1 VPVSASPRPKG
12 ILTVTGVAGR
22 CFELSGGMVPQC
34 ALVDKSLLQSQ
45 ELGPATVRTYEP
57 YLGVLANAGKA
68 EDVSYLPDE
77 TLTESLSSIQLP
89 SAEIH

>member
-1 VPVSASPRPKG
+1 MPVSASPRPKG

>member
-1 VPVSASPRPKG
+1 
-12 ILTVTGVAGR
+12 
-22 CFELSGGMVPQC
+22 MVPQC

-57 YLGVLANAGKA
+57 YFGVLVNAGKA
-68 EDVSYLPDE
+68 EDVSYLHEE